1 MNEADVGERTSFG
14 LPHNSLDTVA
24 LTLTLTLARIDLYL
38 HPAADRGCEG

>member
-24 LTLTLTLARIDLYL
+24 LTLTLARIDLYL